1 MALILDA
8 TPGGAAANTYV
19 LLTDAETYFLSRP
32 FSAAW
37 TASTDP
43 VKSQAL
49 AYATI
54 LLDRQRWLGTK
65 GTTSS
70 GALTQALAWPR
81 RWAPTLEFDS
91 YPQFVT
97 DNFIDTS
104 TAFFSSLTIPTP
116 IVRATCE
123 LALEILNAGTTDP
136 LTKDPTRNIKREK
149 IDVLETEYFDPQ
161 YRVYGLGLFP
171 AVMALIAPLLRSMAR
186 EVDRA

>member
-1 MALILDA
+1 MPLTLDA
-8 TPGGAAANTYV
+8 TPGGASANTYV
-19 LLTDAETYFLSRP
+19 LLADAETYFLSRP
-32 FSAAW
+32 FAAAW
-37 TASTDP
+37 TTSTDP
-43 VKSQAL
+43 LKSQAL

-81 RWAPTLEFDS
+81 RWTPTLEFDS

-104 TAFFSSLTIPTP
+104 TAFYSSLTIPTP

-123 LALEILNAGTTDP
+123 LALEVLNAGSVDP
-136 LTKDPTRNIKREK
+136 LTKDATRNVKRKK
-149 IDVLETEYFDPQ
+149 IDVLETEYFEPAL
-161 YRVYGLGLFP
+161 RVYGLGLFP
-171 AVMALIAPLLRSMAR
+171 TVIALIGPLLRSSGR